1 MNRKQQQDRLLY
13 QTFGELMQ
21 EILCPEKYGA
31 KMMNPVGTKDQPTE
45 VTRGDW
51 VERKYRAWREEDGSY
66 HEELMDD
73 EMPTRPEIT
82 D

>member
-1 MNRKQQQDRLLY
+1 MQWRNITPY
-13 QTFGELMQ
+13 ETFGTLME
-21 EILCPEKYGA
+21 EILSPTKYGTRILDH
-31 KMMNPVGTKDQPTE
+31 VGTKDKPSI

-66 HEELMDD
+66 HEELIDNEIPMG
-73 EMPTRPEIT
+73 PEIT